1 VGEMMSNQYKDQ
13 AVLITGAGHG
23 IGLQIALAFANE
35 GALVGVNDIKNDLA
49 METVSKITTSGGNAI
64 ALPADVRSATQVEE
78 IVSKMAGDFGRID
91 ILVNNAGIY
100 PNSLIVEMTEDEWDR
115 VWDINMK
122 GMFLVSRS
130 VARQMIDAEQR
141 GKIVNISSSAALRA
155 RVGASHYCS
164 SKAAISMFTKVLA
177 LELADYKI
185 NVNAV
190 APGLIEVPD
199 WDISPEYIK
208 SMVNITPWGRIG
220 KPEDVSNVVLF
231 LASEEADFMTGSI
244 VFVDGGVAVGQNLP
258 PS

>member
-1 VGEMMSNQYKDQ
+1 MMSNQYKDQ

-35 GALVGVNDIKNDLA
+35 GALVGVNDIKNGLA

-164 SKAAISMFTKVLA
+164 SKAAISMFTKVMA

-199 WDISPEYIK
+199 WDMSPEYIT

-244 VFVDGGVAVGQNLP
+244 VVVDGGVAVGQNLP